1 MNCRVKRHL
10 TTTSPHSNQVNIAPN
25 KQLAVANDHDE
36 LVFAFSENN
45 AMTFIWGQHPYVPA
59 ASRQHG
65 RPAEAKPDSTIHQHK
80 LSF

>member
-59 ASRQHG
+59 ASLLLFGWENLNSCAQV
-65 RPAEAKPDSTIHQHK
+65 
-80 LSF
+80 